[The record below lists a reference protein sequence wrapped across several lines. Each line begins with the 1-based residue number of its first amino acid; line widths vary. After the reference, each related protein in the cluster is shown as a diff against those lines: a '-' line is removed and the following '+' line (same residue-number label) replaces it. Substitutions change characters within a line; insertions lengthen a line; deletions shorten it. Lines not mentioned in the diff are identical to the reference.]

1 MIFITILLICL
12 ILLGVPIAFALGVCS
27 VLFIIFSDIP
37 LSFIAHQMVITNEQG
52 FSMLAIPFFVFVG
65 ELMNQGE
72 ITDRIFSFC
81 KSLVGHIRGG
91 LAYVNILDS
100 MIFAGM
106 SGSAVADVS
115 GLGMIEYEVM
125 VKNKYDPEFSAA
137 LTGATAVIGP
147 IIPPSIPMVIFGVMA
162 QVSIARLFIGGFF
175 PGVLLGLSMMA
186 MVYFY
191 AGARK
196 YPKETRASI
205 RQILKEFY
213 RTFLALLLPVF
224 MLLGISL
231 GVTSVTEAGIIA
243 DIYALILS
251 GFIYQTLTVSKLID
265 IFRRTFDIT
274 ARIMFIILTA
284 SVFGWIV
291 THEQMITPALD
302 WIKEIG
308 VSPWVVLLL
317 FNILLLILGCVMES
331 IAIMLIVGPF
341 IIPVVSS
348 MGISLVHFGVVM
360 VLNLMI
366 GLMTPPFG
374 LLIFLLQDITGL
386 SAKKIIMASIPFIVI
401 MIGVL
406 LLVTYFP
413 FLTTWLPNL
422 IFGVE

>member
-1 MIFITILLICL
+1 
-12 ILLGVPIAFALGVCS
+12 
-27 VLFIIFSDIP
+27 
-37 LSFIAHQMVITNEQG
+37 
-52 FSMLAIPFFVFVG
+52 
-65 ELMNQGE
+65 
-72 ITDRIFSFC
+72 
-81 KSLVGHIRGG
+81 
-91 LAYVNILDS
+91 
-100 MIFAGM
+100 
-106 SGSAVADVS
+106 
-115 GLGMIEYEVM
+115 
-125 VKNKYDPEFSAA
+125 
-137 LTGATAVIGP
+137 
-147 IIPPSIPMVIFGVMA
+147 
-162 QVSIARLFIGGFF
+162 
-175 PGVLLGLSMMA
+175 MMA